1 MPVINPAINLYP
13 SIFNSDRNVAMLSAS
28 NHSWDKDTNEWIF
41 DNTIFIKWLANR
53 EAYAAEYNQ
62 IASGTVTLN
71 TNEVAYVILDQETD
85 GAVLTIQTC
94 LGIDLPN
101 DNNTYLIAQRC
112 SDLTNEPLLLRNGIM
127 VQDDS
132 GYNQTTGKRNSFT
145 NYYSG
150 VTWTVVHNLK
160 DEDVLIV
167 CKDTTTT
174 PHRQV
179 TPEVIEYENENT
191 VIITFNETINGK
203 ILVMKGT
210 I

>member
-1 MPVINPAINLYP
+1 MFY
-13 SIFNSDRNVAMLSAS
+13 
-28 NHSWDKDTNEWIF
+28 
-41 DNTIFIKWLANR
+41 
-53 EAYAAEYNQ
+53 
-62 IASGTVTLN
+62 
-71 TNEVAYVILDQETD
+71 
-85 GAVLTIQTC
+85 
-94 LGIDLPN
+94 LP
-101 DNNTYLIAQRC
+101 T
-112 SDLTNEPLLLRNGIM
+112 EPLLLRNGVM

-160 DEDVLIV
+160 DEDVLIA

-179 TPEVIEYENENT
+179 TAETIEYEDENT
-191 VIITFNETINGK
+191 VIVTFSEAVTGK
-203 ILVMKGT
+203 AVVMKGT